1 MKSEPEFAADLTGFD
16 GCAPLFP
23 LPNAVLF
30 PHVALPLHIFEPRYR
45 QMVAD
50 CLNEERWIALA
61 LLKPGWEP
69 SADDRP
75 AVHEMVCLG
84 RITSAE
90 RLSSGKY
97 NVILTGVHRAVV
109 VDEPETDLPYRVG
122 KLELYRDF
130 YSIEPLV
137 DRADRQ
143 QDLLA
148 GFRRLFPQTRSDS
161 LMAQVLEADLP
172 LGVLCDLL
180 GAVLPI
186 EPAQK
191 LSLLEEL
198 DVDLR
203 SDLLLD
209 RIRQLLARR
218 GEASLRRVFPPKFSL
233 N

>member
-1 MKSEPEFAADLTGFD
+1 MKSEPEFAADLTGFE
-16 GCAPLFP
+16 GSAPLFP

-30 PHVALPLHIFEPRYR
+30 PHVAMPLHVFEPRYR
-45 QMVAD
+45 EMVAD
-50 CLNEERWIALA
+50 CLDEERWIALA

-69 SADDRP
+69 ASEERP
-75 AVHEMVCLG
+75 AIHEMVCLG
-84 RITSAE
+84 RVTSAE

-97 NVILTGVHRAVV
+97 NIILTGVHRAVV

-130 YSIEPLV
+130 YSIEPLI
-137 DRADRQ
+137 DREERQ
-143 QDLLA
+143 QTLLE
-148 GFRRLFPQTRSDS
+148 GFRRLFPQTRGDS
-161 LMAQVLEADLP
+161 LIAQVLEADLP

-186 EPAQK
+186 DPAQK
-191 LSLLEEL
+191 LTLLEEL

-203 SDLLLD
+203 SELLLA
-209 RIRQLLARR
+209 RIRQLLGGR
-218 GEASLRRVFPPKFSL
+218 GESSLRRVFPPKFSL